1 MITALL
7 YALIALHVLVLIAAP
22 LMVGK
27 ERKPLTAAGAAGQV
41 LLSATMIVLGV
52 IALVTW

>member
-1 MITALL
+1 MIIALL

-52 IALVTW
+52 IALVTR

>member
-7 YALIALHVLVLIAAP
+7 YTLIALHVLVLVAAP

-52 IALVTW
+52 IALMTR